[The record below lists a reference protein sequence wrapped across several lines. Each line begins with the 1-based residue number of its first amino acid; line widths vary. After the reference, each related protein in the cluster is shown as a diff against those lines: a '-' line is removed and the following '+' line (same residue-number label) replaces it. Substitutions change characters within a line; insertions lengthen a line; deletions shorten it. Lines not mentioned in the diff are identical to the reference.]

1 MTQIKLIGD
10 SKGVY
15 HIEYNGLQIATVDD
29 DYVSLLQDYFKDCE
43 FYKHEYEDMV
53 ANQQDENDIREEML
67 QAIRDNFWQSMNKRA
82 LEDLIDDAIYES
94 GSNFMDYE

>member
-1 MTQIKLIGD
+1 MTKIKLIGD

-29 DYVSLLQDYFKDCE
+29 NYVSLLQDYFKDCE
-43 FYKHEYEDMV
+43 FYKHKYEDMV

-67 QAIRDNFWQSMNKRA
+67 QAIRDNFWQSMDKRA

>member
-1 MTQIKLIGD
+1 MTKIKLIGD

-29 DYVSLLQDYFKDCE
+29 NYVSLLQDYFKDCE

-67 QAIRDNFWQSMNKRA
+67 QAIRDNFWQSMDKRA

-94 GSNFMDYE
+94 CSNFMDYE

>member
-1 MTQIKLIGD
+1 MTKIKLIGA

-67 QAIRDNFWQSMNKRA
+67 QAIRDNFWQSMDKRA